1 MVEALSLSFRDQM
14 SIFLSFFAEIRHII
28 RSESDDA
35 KKDIFCIV
43 ILSFSWNAYGWNG
56 QDLSLWEYSFGYF
69 PDSAQKFAPIKR
81 KRFLFLSEILRKG
94 FEAVGVFFF
103 FFFLC
108 ITDNFVNV

>member
-28 RSESDDA
+28 QSESDDA

-43 ILSFSWNAYGWNG
+43 ILSFSWNAYGWNR

-94 FEAVGVFFF
+94 FEAMSVFFF